1 MSFAEAVRPVAKK
14 RTQLSDAAGDAV
26 LVEVAR
32 QLRGAARPGDLIAR
46 LGGDGGGQARPPEA
60 LHLTTLT
67 CSGTVNS
74 SAPGTSTSVFWYFF
88 TAVPCLN
95 WMFLAKRLTPTSRQ
109 SQAGDRHF
117 KSTGPGTTSSSW
129 ETRTRMESTCAGS
142 QATRRQSLQLYVPV
156 QYRRLPKLR

>member
-1 MSFAEAVRPVAKK
+1 MTSPAPVSGARSVRRAGETTRARRARSASWFTGHNELPE
-14 RTQLSDAAGDAV
+14 RTWETRSLA
-26 LVEVAR
+26 EVAADVR
-32 QLRGAARPGDLIAR
+32 LSWRECSRRPGHHAQR
-46 LGGDGGGQARPPEA
+46 GGTAGHGGGQARPPEA

-95 WMFLAKRLTPTSRQ
+95 WMFLAKRPTPTSRQ

-117 KSTGPGTTSSSW
+117 KSS
-129 ETRTRMESTCAGS
+129 A
-142 QATRRQSLQLYVPV
+142 
-156 QYRRLPKLR
+156 